1 MLPFPFHYLIIIMR
15 NLINKILEI
24 TKTYTVINLVKLI
37 NQIVTPIIL
46 VGILLLYVYNY
57 EIVYPIMGTMVYYT
71 VYMLVIKKLKDL

>member
-1 MLPFPFHYLIIIMR
+1 MR

-37 NQIVTPIIL
+37 NQLLTPIIII
-46 VGILLLYVYNY
+46 GIILLYGYGY
-57 EIVYPIMGTMVYYT
+57 EVVYPIMGTMIYLT

>member
-1 MLPFPFHYLIIIMR
+1 MR

-37 NQIVTPIIL
+37 NQLVTPIII
-46 VGILLLYVYNY
+46 VGIILLYGYGY
-57 EIVYPIMGTMVYYT
+57 EVVYPIMGTMIYYT

>member
-1 MLPFPFHYLIIIMR
+1 MR

-37 NQIVTPIIL
+37 NQIVTPIII
-46 VGILLLYVYNY
+46 VGIILLYGYGY
-57 EIVYPIMGTMVYYT
+57 EVVYPIMGTMVYLT

>member
-1 MLPFPFHYLIIIMR
+1 MR

-37 NQIVTPIIL
+37 NQLLTPIII
-46 VGILLLYVYNY
+46 VGIILLYGYGY
-57 EIVYPIMGTMVYYT
+57 EVVYPIMGTMIYLT

>member
-1 MLPFPFHYLIIIMR
+1 MLPFPFHYSIIIMK

-37 NQIVTPIIL
+37 NQLVTPIII
-46 VGILLLYVYNY
+46 VGIILLYGYGY
-57 EIVYPIMGTMVYYT
+57 EVVYPIMGTMIYYT

>member
-1 MLPFPFHYLIIIMR
+1 MR

-24 TKTYTVINLVKLI
+24 TGTYTVINLVKLI

-46 VGILLLYVYNY
+46 VGILLLYVYGY
-57 EIVYPIMGTMVYYT
+57 EIVYPVMGTMVYYT

>member
-1 MLPFPFHYLIIIMR
+1 MR
-15 NLINKILEI
+15 NLINKLVEI

-46 VGILLLYVYNY
+46 VGIILLYNY
-57 EIVYPIMGTMVYYT
+57 GYEVVYPVMGTMVYYT